1 MLKNWIKVNYVKKEI
16 HRNRDIIIQ
25 NIYAYVRVIII
36 DINKK

>member
-16 HRNRDIIIQ
+16 HRNRDIIIKY
-25 NIYAYVRVIII
+25 ICIRVIII